1 MSMTLLRKLLK
12 FNSMKRIYALL
23 FLCSLLVSACGP
35 SRHAVQV
42 EMRYPSKSGIDLF
55 GKVVS
60 VVYVTDGNETGDTFN
75 SSMAE
80 GFAVELEKDY
90 GTGEGSVGVY
100 SLQDRGGSYSQKDTL
115 INLLMDTGCDV
126 VFVFDKVGVQGV
138 GENTFKFNIKL
149 YCFDAMNK
157 DEKVFSFIGNDVV
170 NVASD
175 DLLKEANNTG
185 EVIAETFKSQWK
197 HEQYSIVYYENEKW
211 YDALLRAENYDWKG
225 AMDIWMAQ
233 LSTNDLYK
241 RSCAE
246 YNIAVA
252 CYMLGDYDLAT
263 EWLDR
268 SDQDNLLPVSDAM
281 RKRINT
287 RKRVTKKSDD

>member
-1 MSMTLLRKLLK
+1 MSMSLLRKLLK
-12 FNSMKRIYALL
+12 FNSMKCIYALL

-175 DLLKEANNTG
+175 DLSKEANNTG
-185 EVIAETFKSQWK
+185 EIVAETFKSQWK

-233 LSTNDLYK
+233 LSTNERL
-241 RSCAE
+241 
-246 YNIAVA
+246 
-252 CYMLGDYDLAT
+252 
-263 EWLDR
+263 
-268 SDQDNLLPVSDAM
+268 
-281 RKRINT
+281 
-287 RKRVTKKSDD
+287 

>member
-100 SLQDRGGSYSQKDTL
+100 SLQDCGGSYSQKDTL

-175 DLLKEANNTG
+175 DLSKEANNTG
-185 EVIAETFKSQWK
+185 EIVAETFKSQWK

-287 RKRVTKKSDD
+287 RKSAR

>member
-100 SLQDRGGSYSQKDTL
+100 RLQDRGGSYSQKDTL

-175 DLLKEANNTG
+175 DLSKEANNTG
-185 EVIAETFKSQWK
+185 EIVAETFKSQWK

-268 SDQDNLLPVSDAM
+268 SDQDNMLPVSDAM

-287 RKRVTKKSDD
+287 RKSAR

>member
-12 FNSMKRIYALL
+12 FNGMKRIYALL
-23 FLCSLLVSACGP
+23 FLSSLLVSACGP

-100 SLQDRGGSYSQKDTL
+100 SLQDCGGSYSQKDTL

-175 DLLKEANNTG
+175 DLSKEANNTG
-185 EVIAETFKSQWK
+185 EIVAETFKSQWK
-197 HEQYSIVYYENEKW
+197 HEQYSIVYYENDKW

-287 RKRVTKKSDD
+287 RKSAR

>member
-55 GKVVS
+55 SKVVS

-175 DLLKEANNTG
+175 DLSKEANNTG
-185 EVIAETFKSQWK
+185 EIVAETFKSQWK

-268 SDQDNLLPVSDAM
+268 SDQDNMLPVSDAM

-287 RKRVTKKSDD
+287 RKSAR

>member
-175 DLLKEANNTG
+175 DLSKEANNTG
-185 EVIAETFKSQWK
+185 EIVAETFKSQWK

-268 SDQDNLLPVSDAM
+268 SDQDNMLPVSDAM

-287 RKRVTKKSDD
+287 RKSAR

>member
-75 SSMAE
+75 SSMAK

-175 DLLKEANNTG
+175 DLSKEANNTG
-185 EVIAETFKSQWK
+185 EIVAETFKSQWK

-287 RKRVTKKSDD
+287 RKSAR

>member
-175 DLLKEANNTG
+175 DLSKEANNTG
-185 EVIAETFKSQWK
+185 EIVAETFKSQWK
-197 HEQYSIVYYENEKW
+197 HEQYSIVYYENDKW

-268 SDQDNLLPVSDAM
+268 SDQDNMLPVSDAM

-287 RKRVTKKSDD
+287 RKSAR

>member
-175 DLLKEANNTG
+175 DLSKEANNTG
-185 EVIAETFKSQWK
+185 EIVAEIFKSQWK

-268 SDQDNLLPVSDAM
+268 SDQDNMLPVSDAM

-287 RKRVTKKSDD
+287 RKSAR

>member
-1 MSMTLLRKLLK
+1 MKHLYTLLL
-12 FNSMKRIYALL
+12 
-23 FLCSLLVSACGP
+23 LCSLLVSACGP

-42 EMRYPSKSGIDLF
+42 EMRYPSRSGIELF

-60 VVYVTDGNETGDTFN
+60 VVYVTDGNETGDAYN
-75 SSMAE
+75 AAMAE
-80 GFAVELEKDY
+80 GFAVELEEDY

-100 SLQDRGGSYSQKDTL
+100 SLQDQGGNYSQKDTL
-115 INLLMDTGCDV
+115 INLLMDTDCDV
-126 VFVFDKVGVQGV
+126 VFVFDKVGVQSV
-138 GENTFKFNIKL
+138 GDNTYKFNIKL
-149 YCFDAMNK
+149 YCFDGMNK
-157 DEKVFSFIGNDVV
+157 DEKVFTFVGNDVV
-170 NVASD
+170 NVSVD
-175 DLLKEANNTG
+175 KLSKEANMTG
-185 EVIAETFKSQWK
+185 EVIAGTFKSQWK

-211 YDALLRAENYDWKG
+211 YNALLRAENYDWKG

-252 CYMLGDYDLAT
+252 CYMLGDYNLAT

-268 SDQDNLLPVSDAM
+268 SDQDNLLPVSDAL
-281 RKRINT
+281 RKRINA
-287 RKRVTKKSDD
+287 RKAVK

>member
-100 SLQDRGGSYSQKDTL
+100 SLQNRGGSYSQKDTL

-175 DLLKEANNTG
+175 DLSKEANNTG
-185 EVIAETFKSQWK
+185 EIVAETFKSQWK

-268 SDQDNLLPVSDAM
+268 SDQDNMLPVSDAM

-287 RKRVTKKSDD
+287 RKSAR